1 MIVAESVKRRS
12 HTRTRRETI
21 KEEKRYKLQFLK
33 REMKNRSRHACRTC
47 FFLLKKASREQ
58 STFSPA
64 LQSSAAQ
71 GKLLLR
77 QVLLRPSWLTFFPPQ
92 LFLLYLHLSPPF
104 DSVWFSYACPIEPI
118 SDFYSPL
125 MRLRRSRFSGII
137 PQSPVVHRLT
147 NVFDEIDEEE
157 RAARGGITG
166 YWCLFFLLVKHQSK

>member
-77 QVLLRPSWLTFFPPQ
+77 QVLLRPSWLTFFPPSTLSS
-92 LFLLYLHLSPPF
+92 LFTFISSIRFCLVFLCVPNRTHLRFLFSIDAAPPVSF
-104 DSVWFSYACPIEPI
+104 FWN
-118 SDFYSPL
+118 YSAKP
-125 MRLRRSRFSGII
+125 RRSSVDER
-137 PQSPVVHRLT
+137 V
-147 NVFDEIDEEE
+147 DEIDEEE

>member
-1 MIVAESVKRRS
+1 MRAVRVSFFWKRPAVNSRLS
-12 HTRTRRETI
+12 LPHFRVRQRRESCCYD
-21 KEEKRYKLQFLK
+21 KFFCARAG
-33 REMKNRSRHACRTC
+33 SR
-47 FFLLKKASREQ
+47 
-58 STFSPA
+58 
-64 LQSSAAQ
+64 
-71 GKLLLR
+71 
-77 QVLLRPSWLTFFPPQ
+77 FFPPQ

-166 YWCLFFLLVKHQSK
+166 YWCLFFLLVKHQSKWKYNAYTNNSNK